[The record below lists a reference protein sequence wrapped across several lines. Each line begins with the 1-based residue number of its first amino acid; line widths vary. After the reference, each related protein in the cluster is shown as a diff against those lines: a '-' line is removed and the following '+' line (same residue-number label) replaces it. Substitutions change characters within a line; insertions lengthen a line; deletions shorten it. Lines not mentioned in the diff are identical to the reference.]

1 MKEKYFINGRIMD
14 PSQNLDEVGGLI
26 VDDKGKIKAI
36 GKSVNKGSIIVLEKV
51 LRMLNY
57 LCS

>member
-36 GKSVNKGSIIVLEKV
+36 GKSGYK
-51 LRMLNY
+51 
-57 LCS
+57 

>member
-36 GKSVNKGSIIVLEKV
+36 GKSVNKENIPAKTEKIDLKV
-51 LRMLNY
+51 KF
-57 LCS
+57 